1 MAHGFWG
8 FPSGS
13 WEQGQFLAFCDPQKW
28 FPLILSVVLGSLPVV
43 RVLPYSAADRR
54 GRPADLQSHLEAA
67 LSSPALRPV
76 SSRHVASRMSSSI
89 SSAQGNPSA
98 WPGVPSSTLQPRNSP
113 QEEKWGSDR
122 AAQSPRDHCGLLPGG
137 LMSWK
142 PLLHM
147 GGPFFQCQEGESIQ
161 SLLLHVSQS
170 GTLSDCFLWQWYL
183 TVRDTLTDSWLILT
197 TPLRDEYTLSP
208 QRGSTDC
215 LGRHMVTGRT
225 VVWTLGVWLPA
236 PHTSVIHHTAF
247 FWNVM
252 P

>member
-28 FPLILSVVLGSLPVV
+28 FPLILSVVLGSLPPV

-76 SSRHVASRMSSSI
+76 SSGHVASRMSSSI

-122 AAQSPRDHCGLLPGG
+122 AHLVTSLPGITVVRCPG
-137 LMSWK
+137 VSCLENLCFIW
-142 PLLHM
+142 LVH
-147 GGPFFQCQEGESIQ
+147 FFSVRRE
-161 SLLLHVSQS
+161 SQS
-170 GTLSDCFLWQWYL
+170 SPCYSTFPRVELWVIVFYGSGT
-183 TVRDTLTDSWLILT
+183 
-197 TPLRDEYTLSP
+197 
-208 QRGSTDC
+208 
-215 LGRHMVTGRT
+215 
-225 VVWTLGVWLPA
+225 
-236 PHTSVIHHTAF
+236 
-247 FWNVM
+247 
-252 P
+252 